1 MMTWLYSTHGYEHK
15 RWILFFLLLYFLVYF
30 RMQTKNLKDKWG
42 IERQAEQTPSL
53 ICQIESGPTSTVV
66 VLHYSSIKMCIFY
79 FNFFVFR
86 QSGRNVMTPIDF
98 DVRSNASRVSKV
110 SKSSKGT
117 SYKDMGGSRRG
128 ATNKG
133 SSSYKNMNGAGQQNK
148 GIKWAP

>member
-1 MMTWLYSTHGYEHK
+1 
-15 RWILFFLLLYFLVYF
+15 
-30 RMQTKNLKDKWG
+30 MQTKNLKEKWG
-42 IERQAEQTPSL
+42 IERQAEQTLPLKSKPL
-53 ICQIESGPTSTVV
+53 NKFIFKAYAKYLESSPTSNVV

-133 SSSYKNMNGAGQQNK
+133 SSSYKNMNGAGHQNK